1 MKTGVENLV
10 DVLTDEHEIEMASD
24 DKYLGDIV
32 SVDGKNSKNI
42 AARVDKAQG
51 IFKQLK
57 NMK

>member
-1 MKTGVENLV
+1 MKTGVENLL
-10 DVLTDEHEIEMASD
+10 DVLTDEHKIEMASD